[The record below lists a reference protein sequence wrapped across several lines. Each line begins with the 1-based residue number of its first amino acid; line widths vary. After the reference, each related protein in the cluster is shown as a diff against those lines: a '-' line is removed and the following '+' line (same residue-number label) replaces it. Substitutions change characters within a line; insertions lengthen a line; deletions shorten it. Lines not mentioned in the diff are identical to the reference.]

1 MLDWQKMSLTTET
14 NSTTELEIIQKLNSI
29 HEQFEEIY
37 LFLDSN
43 KRDAFIKGKM
53 ALAIEIVRTIK
64 KDYGI

>member
-1 MLDWQKMSLTTET
+1 MSLTTE
-14 NSTTELEIIQKLNSI
+14 NIAQAELEIVDKLNSI

-43 KRDAFIKGKM
+43 KRDAFIKGKI